1 MELLTL
7 VGLQIPQPIKLVI
20 HYITTVPTTNYDNY
34 SELRPADHQ
43 SDLLHIYWDDDE
55 KFSAELPTASLQ
67 VDQLDFIPAAV
78 EKLWADLLTY

>member
-20 HYITTVPTTNYDNY
+20 HYNTTTNYDNY
-34 SELRPADHQ
+34 SELRPLDHPV
-43 SDLLHIYWDDDE
+43 SDLLNIYWDDYE
-55 KFSAELPTASLQ
+55 KFWAELPTVASLQ

-78 EKLWADLLTY
+78 